1 LVSRVLEGFEEKEEA
16 GRRGG
21 AKRVWLER
29 EIAIEN

>member
-1 LVSRVLEGFEEKEEA
+1 LVLEGFEEKKEA
-16 GRRGG
+16 ERRGG